1 MPVQIATPEMLRW
14 LFLGDDMTCGMCRTD
29 DAWQV
34 GLCTSYPQI
43 AALVTVSWLF
53 LMPDAL
59 ASGTAMLPHQY
70 CNLWIACKLACT
82 QPKTAMHPHV
92 MHIPQVHGFPELQ
105 VSISPNK
112 VTCCHA
118 LGKAGYC
125 CYRLQHQ
132 RRPVWAVSGAGHGQ
146 LEHSQHC
153 LASSGYAHPTASW
166 HHTAPGNTLDLG

>member
-1 MPVQIATPEMLRW
+1 MAGWAVYKLSTHRST
-14 LFLGDDMTCGMCRTD
+14 GDGVMAVP
-29 DAWQV
+29 DA
-34 GLCTSYPQI
+34 GC
-43 AALVTVSWLF
+43 
-53 LMPDAL
+53 LMPFHQEQPC
-59 ASGTAMLPHQY
+59 LPHQY
-70 CNLWIACKLACT
+70 CNLWIACMLACT
-82 QPKTAMHPHV
+82 QPKTAMHPQV

-153 LASSGYAHPTASW
+153 LASSGCAHPTASW